1 MGEGLEKGANLAGG
15 MYLKGTIDA
24 EHQRMLQEATA
35 EREARNIALTGTE
48 ARKTEAAKG
57 TVVAP
62 GSTLHREGQTD
73 FQAPD
78 TKHPQELLD
87 FWKSEAEKNRAMARA
102 SDRKPDKEAKP
113 TFPKL
118 MKAGEDGQTFIDQNT
133 NAVGTIVPPVAGSPA
148 EHNWIFPNKPAV
160 QGKPAGMM
168 WSVGGEVLNDREY
181 NQRFYGDANKVSGR
195 GGNGE
200 APGAPAAVTGTSK
213 PSLNSVLFPNQS
225 ATPARADAAAGRPP
239 VAQATPEAG
248 SGPLADAAKQKL
260 AAANIKLQSYGL
272 RQQRA
277 DPQGFVAAQQARDAA
292 QREYD
297 SALAQY
303 QGELGPL
310 GAARFR
316 PR

>member
-102 SDRKPDKEAKP
+102 SDRKPDKEATRTP
-113 TFPKL
+113 TP
-118 MKAGEDGQTFIDQNT
+118 
-133 NAVGTIVPPVAGSPA
+133 
-148 EHNWIFPNKPAV
+148 
-160 QGKPAGMM
+160 
-168 WSVGGEVLNDREY
+168 
-181 NQRFYGDANKVSGR
+181 
-195 GGNGE
+195 
-200 APGAPAAVTGTSK
+200 
-213 PSLNSVLFPNQS
+213 
-225 ATPARADAAAGRPP
+225 
-239 VAQATPEAG
+239 
-248 SGPLADAAKQKL
+248 
-260 AAANIKLQSYGL
+260 
-272 RQQRA
+272 
-277 DPQGFVAAQQARDAA
+277 
-292 QREYD
+292 
-297 SALAQY
+297 SALSYLRSPVRRRNTTGYSRTSLPFKGNLPA
-303 QGELGPL
+303 
-310 GAARFR
+310 
-316 PR
+316 